1 MDRKSLR
8 TNGQRKSLR
17 GGWWTVAADAGCV
30 VQSRGVKEARSA
42 WIRHILTVELKEFEL
57 D

>member
-8 TNGQRKSLR
+8 KNGQQKSLR
-17 GGWWTVAADAGCV
+17 GGWWTVAADTGCV

-42 WIRHILTVELKEFEL
+42 WVGHILTVELKEFEL